1 MNDKFLEKLR
11 KLEAMARSCANE
23 NEAMVAAEKLQKL
36 LVAHNIS
43 LIDLERDEGIDKVCA
58 LKSASRAE
66 QAITIFIAKLYFCGC
81 YTVNRRRGAMIVG
94 TETNRELAAAHIA
107 RVVKILR
114 RAARDRSR
122 SECGRLDRRFMRSF
136 MYGAAVRIRERC
148 ETLIESA
155 KSGTLDDGSGTG
167 NCLPACLN
175 VYEQHERLNQKFMD
189 DKLNLRPVRSRKTY
203 VDNAG
208 YAGGKTAG
216 DKVGLGREFQDKAP
230 KMLGD

>member
-36 LVAHNIS
+36 LAAHNIS
-43 LIDLERDEGIDKVCA
+43 MVDLERGEGIDKVCA
-58 LKSASRAE
+58 LKNANTAE
-66 QAITIFIAKLYFCGC
+66 ESITISIAELYFCDC
-81 YTVNRRRGAMIVG
+81 YAHGRRAMVVG
-94 TETNRELAAAHIA
+94 TEINRGLAAGHIE
-107 RVVKILR
+107 RVVKVLR

-136 MYGAAVRIRERC
+136 MYGAAMRIKARC
-148 ETLIESA
+148 ETLVESA

-175 VYEQHERLNQKFMD
+175 VYERHERLNREFMEAELD
-189 DKLNLRPVRSRKTY
+189 LRAVRSRKTY

-216 DKVGLGREFQDKAP
+216 DKVGLGREFQDNAP